1 MSILVYYLMI
11 LKNRKGL
18 LNMLTKSFVRIL
30 SVLMLVGLIAAC
42 SSGEDRQEKYL
53 ERAQAYFEEGDIDK
67 ARIEARN
74 VLQINPKN
82 TAARQLLGEI
92 SYDDGDI
99 RKAYGMFLSVLD
111 ENPDNIAA
119 HTSMAKI
126 YIAVKDYDKTI
137 EHSNSILA
145 IESDNAL
152 VLGYKALAL
161 AGQGNI
167 AKAEEVAAEALLLDP
182 GSTEALG
189 VMVQKYFNEK
199 SNEKGLAVLERGQL
213 ANPDEVRI
221 ISMKISLLE
230 NMGKTEAVEAELIG
244 LADKFP
250 EESRYTQT
258 LAKYYVRESNLDAAE
273 AALRG
278 FADNNEDDIS
288 AKLSIIS
295 FLLQQRSKEQA
306 IQQAETYL
314 EQDKDQSKFSAALAQ
329 LHLFTGD
336 KDSAV
341 SVLEAAVDRDPR
353 SVGSIEARNILVSI
367 YLQEESVDKANN
379 LLAEVLDIEPE
390 NADALLTRAR
400 LSLSDGEIKD
410 GISDLRVI
418 LKNDPE
424 SIVAMTLLAAAQELE
439 GSEGLALDNYKKLM
453 TLQAPDLA
461 VLTSAARLAISS
473 EQYQEA
479 ESYIRQALELEGDN
493 ASLVTN
499 LVKLLVLKE
508 DWDAA
513 RSFANRLVDS
523 EKSRALGY
531 FLLAGLD
538 TRLEDQDSAIKNL
551 KASLKAEPKGVES
564 LTGLSSLITQQDGL
578 EAAVAFVGE
587 HCKNYPTQAH
597 CRHLFGSLLAQ
608 SGKLDLAI
616 VELEEALSLNDKLLI
631 TYRQLAKVYGSQR
644 NKEGVVAVLER
655 GLAATQDQGLAF
667 DMANFYYQIGDFQK
681 SSEIYAA
688 MIDADENALSA
699 KNNLAMLYAEF
710 LNTPENIKKANALI
724 ADLQDSDNPAFLDT
738 VGWVLYLTGEYDRA
752 VTYLQAAV
760 DKVGSSGL
768 LQYHL
773 GMAFFKLDDTVNA
786 KVHLELAVKDGRDDP
801 SKRFSGFDVALATL
815 ESIE

>member
-1 MSILVYYLMI
+1 
-11 LKNRKGL
+11 
-18 LNMLTKSFVRIL
+18 MLTKSFVRIL
-30 SVLMLVGLIAAC
+30 SALMLVGLIAAC

-53 ERAQAYFEEGDIDK
+53 ERAKVYYDEGDIDK

-111 ENPDNIAA
+111 ESPDNIAA

-145 IESDNAL
+145 IESNNAL

-161 AGQGNI
+161 AGQGDI
-167 AKAEEVAAEALLLDP
+167 AKAEEVAAEALLIDP

-230 NMGKTEAVEAELIG
+230 NMGKTEAVETELIG

-250 EESRYTQT
+250 EEARYTQT
-258 LAKYYVRESNLDAAE
+258 LAKYYVRESDLDAAE
-273 AALRG
+273 AVLRG

-306 IQQAETYL
+306 IEQAENYL

-379 LLAEVLDIEPE
+379 LLSEVLEIEPE
-390 NADALLTRAR
+390 NSDALLTRAR
-400 LSLSDGEIKD
+400 LSLSNGEIKD

-424 SIVAMTLLAAAQELE
+424 SVIAMTLLAGAQELE

-453 TLQAPDLA
+453 TLQEPDLS

-523 EKSRALGY
+523 EKSSALGY

-538 TRLEDQDSAIKNL
+538 TRLEDNDSAIKNL

-564 LTGLSSLITQQDGL
+564 LTGLSSLITQQNGL

-587 HCKNYPTQAH
+587 HCESYPAQAH

-616 VELEEALSLNDKLLI
+616 IELEEALSLNDKLLI
-631 TYRQLAKVYGSQR
+631 TYRQLAKIYGFQR
-644 NKEGVVAVLER
+644 DKDSVIAVLER
-655 GLAATQDQGLAF
+655 GLAITQDQGLAF

-681 SSEIYAA
+681 SSDIYLS
-688 MIDADENALSA
+688 MIDADENALTA

-710 LNTPENIKKANALI
+710 LITPENIKAANALI
-724 ADLQDSDNPAFLDT
+724 ADLQDSENPAFLDT
-738 VGWVLYLTGEYDRA
+738 VGWVLYLTGEYDRS

-760 DKVGSSGL
+760 DKVGSSSL

-773 GMAFFKLDDTVNA
+773 GMAFYKLEDSANA
-786 KVHLELAVKDGRDDP
+786 KVHLELAVQDGREDP
-801 SKRFSGFDVALATL
+801 SKRYSGFDVALATL
-815 ESIE
+815 ESIQ

>member
-1 MSILVYYLMI
+1 
-11 LKNRKGL
+11 
-18 LNMLTKSFVRIL
+18 MLTKSFIRIL
-30 SVLMLVGLIAAC
+30 SALMLLGLIAAC

-53 ERAQAYFEEGDIDK
+53 ERAKAYYDEGDIDK

-82 TAARQLLGEI
+82 SAARQLLGDI

-111 ENPDNIAA
+111 ESPDNIAA

-145 IESDNAL
+145 IESNNAL
-152 VLGYKALAL
+152 ILGYKALAL
-161 AGQGNI
+161 AGQGEV
-167 AKAEEVAAEALLLDP
+167 AKAEEVAAEALLIDP

-230 NMGKTEAVEAELIG
+230 NMGKTEAVETELIG

-250 EESRYTQT
+250 EEARYTQT

-273 AALRG
+273 AVLRG
-278 FADNNEDDIS
+278 FAENNEDDIS

-295 FLLQQRSKEQA
+295 FLLQQRSKERA
-306 IQQAETYL
+306 IEQAENYL
-314 EQDKDQSKFSAALAQ
+314 DQDKDQSKFSAALAQ

-379 LLAEVLDIEPE
+379 LLSEVLEIEPE
-390 NADALLTRAR
+390 NSDALLTRAR
-400 LSLSDGEIKD
+400 LSLSNGEIKD

-424 SIVAMTLLAAAQELE
+424 SIMAMTLLAGAQELE

-453 TLQAPDLA
+453 TLQEPDLS

-523 EKSRALGY
+523 EKSSALGY

-538 TRLEDQDSAIKNL
+538 TRLEDNDSAIKNL

-578 EAAVAFVGE
+578 EAAVAFVGG
-587 HCKNYPTQAH
+587 HCESYPDQAH
-597 CRHLFGSLLAQ
+597 CRHLLGSLLAQ

-631 TYRQLAKVYGSQR
+631 SYRQLAKIYGFQR
-644 NKEGVVAVLER
+644 NKDSVIAVLER

-681 SSEIYAA
+681 SSEIYLS

-710 LNTPENIKKANALI
+710 LNTPENIKTANALI
-724 ADLQDSDNPAFLDT
+724 ADLQDSENPAFLDT
-738 VGWVLYLTGEYDRA
+738 VGWVLYLTGEYDRS

-760 DKVGSSGL
+760 DKVGSSSL

-773 GMAFFKLDDTVNA
+773 GMAFYKLEDSANA
-786 KVHLELAVKDGRDDP
+786 KVHLELAVQDGREDP
-801 SKRFSGFDVALATL
+801 SKRYSGFDVALATL
-815 ESIE
+815 ENIQ

>member
-1 MSILVYYLMI
+1 MQ
-11 LKNRKGL
+11 
-18 LNMLTKSFVRIL
+18 TKSFVHIL

-53 ERAQAYFEEGDIDK
+53 ERAQAYYDEGKIDK

-92 SYDDGDI
+92 SYDDGNI

-111 ENPDNIAA
+111 ESPDNIAA
-119 HTSMAKI
+119 HTAMAKI
-126 YIAVKDYDKTI
+126 YITVKDYDKTV
-137 EHSNSILA
+137 EHANSILA

-152 VLGYKALAL
+152 ILGYKALAL
-161 AGQGNI
+161 VGQGEV
-167 AKAEEVAAEALLLDP
+167 AKAEEIAAEALLIDP

-199 SNEKGLAVLERGQL
+199 DSEKGLAILERGQL

-221 ISMKISLLE
+221 TSMKISLLE
-230 NMGKTEAVEAELIG
+230 TMGDSKAVETELIG

-250 EESRYTQT
+250 EEARYTQT
-258 LAKYYVRESNLDAAE
+258 LAKYYVRESNLDAGE
-273 AALRG
+273 TVLRT
-278 FADNNEDDIS
+278 FADNNEDDVS

-306 IQQAETYL
+306 IEQAENYL

-379 LLAEVLDIEPE
+379 LLSEVFEIEPE

-400 LSLSDGEIKD
+400 LSLSGGEIKD

-424 SIVAMTLLAAAQELE
+424 SIVAMTLLAGAQELE

-453 TLQAPDLA
+453 TLQEPDLS
-461 VLTSAARLAISS
+461 VLTSAARLAIAS

-513 RSFANRLVDS
+513 KSFANRLVDS
-523 EKSRALGY
+523 ESSSALGY
-531 FLLAGLD
+531 FLMAGLD
-538 TRLEDQDSAIKNL
+538 TRLEDNDSAIKNL

-564 LTGLSSLITQQDGL
+564 LTGLSSLITQQSGL
-578 EAAVAFVGE
+578 ADAVAFVGE
-587 HCKNYPTQAH
+587 HCDSYPEQAH
-597 CRHLFGSLLAQ
+597 CRHILGSLHAQ
-608 SGKLDLAI
+608 SGNADKAI
-616 VELEEALSLNDKLLI
+616 TELEAALSLNDKLLM
-631 TYRQLAKVYGSQR
+631 TYRQLAKVHGFQR
-644 NKEGVVAVLER
+644 NKEGVISVLER
-655 GLAATQDQGLAF
+655 GLAATKDQGLAF
-667 DMANFYYQIGDFQK
+667 DMANFFYQIGDFQK
-681 SSEIYAA
+681 SSEIYTS
-688 MIDADENALSA
+688 MIEADENALSA

-773 GMAFFKLDDTVNA
+773 GMAFAKLDDSVNA
-786 KVHLELAVKDGRDDP
+786 KIHLELAVKDGREDP
-801 SKRFSGFDVALATL
+801 AKRFSGFDDALATL
-815 ESIE
+815 ENIQ

>member
-1 MSILVYYLMI
+1 
-11 LKNRKGL
+11 
-18 LNMLTKSFVRIL
+18 MLTKSFIRIL
-30 SVLMLVGLIAAC
+30 SALMLLGLIAAC

-53 ERAQAYFEEGDIDK
+53 ERAKAYYDEGDIDK

-82 TAARQLLGEI
+82 SAARQLLGDI

-111 ENPDNIAA
+111 ESPDNIAA

-145 IESDNAL
+145 IESNNAL
-152 VLGYKALAL
+152 ILGYKALAL
-161 AGQGNI
+161 AGQGEV
-167 AKAEEVAAEALLLDP
+167 AKAEEVAAEALLIDP

-230 NMGKTEAVEAELIG
+230 NMGKTEAVETELIG

-250 EESRYTQT
+250 EEARYTQT

-273 AALRG
+273 AVLRG
-278 FADNNEDDIS
+278 FAENNEDDIS

-295 FLLQQRSKEQA
+295 FLLQQRSKERA
-306 IQQAETYL
+306 IEQAENYL
-314 EQDKDQSKFSAALAQ
+314 DKDKDQSKFSAALAQ

-379 LLAEVLDIEPE
+379 LLSEVLEIEPE
-390 NADALLTRAR
+390 NSDALLTRAR
-400 LSLSDGEIKD
+400 LSLSNGEIKD

-424 SIVAMTLLAAAQELE
+424 SIMAMTLLAGAQELE

-453 TLQAPDLA
+453 TLQEPDLS
-461 VLTSAARLAISS
+461 VLTSAARLAIAS

-513 RSFANRLVDS
+513 KSFANRLVDS
-523 EKSRALGY
+523 ESSSALGY
-531 FLLAGLD
+531 FLMAGLD
-538 TRLEDQDSAIKNL
+538 TRLEDNDSAIKNL

-564 LTGLSSLITQQDGL
+564 LTGLSSLITQQSGL
-578 EAAVAFVGE
+578 ADAVAFVGE
-587 HCKNYPTQAH
+587 HCDSYPEQAH
-597 CRHLFGSLLAQ
+597 CRHILGSLHAQ
-608 SGKLDLAI
+608 SGNADKAI
-616 VELEEALSLNDKLLI
+616 TELEAALSLNDKLLM
-631 TYRQLAKVYGSQR
+631 TYRQLAKVHGFQR
-644 NKEGVVAVLER
+644 NKEGVIAVLER
-655 GLAATQDQGLAF
+655 GLAATKDQGLAF
-667 DMANFYYQIGDFQK
+667 DMANFFYQIGDFQK
-681 SSEIYAA
+681 SSEIYTS
-688 MIDADENALSA
+688 MIEADENALSA

-773 GMAFFKLDDTVNA
+773 GMAFAKLDDSVNA
-786 KVHLELAVKDGRDDP
+786 KIHLELAVKDGREDP
-801 SKRFSGFDVALATL
+801 AKRFSGFDVALATL
-815 ESIE
+815 ENIQ

>member
-1 MSILVYYLMI
+1 
-11 LKNRKGL
+11 
-18 LNMLTKSFVRIL
+18 MLTKSFIRIL
-30 SVLMLVGLIAAC
+30 SALMLLGLIAAC

-53 ERAQAYFEEGDIDK
+53 ERAKAYYDEGDIDK

-82 TAARQLLGEI
+82 SAARQLLGDI

-111 ENPDNIAA
+111 ESPDNIAA

-145 IESDNAL
+145 IESNNAL
-152 VLGYKALAL
+152 ILGYKALAL
-161 AGQGNI
+161 AGQGEV
-167 AKAEEVAAEALLLDP
+167 AKAEEVAAEALLIDP

-230 NMGKTEAVEAELIG
+230 NMGKTEAVETELIG

-250 EESRYTQT
+250 EEARYTQT

-273 AALRG
+273 AVLRG
-278 FADNNEDDIS
+278 FAENNEDDIS
-288 AKLSIIS
+288 AKISIIS
-295 FLLQQRSKEQA
+295 FLLQQRSKERA
-306 IQQAETYL
+306 IEQAENYL
-314 EQDKDQSKFSAALAQ
+314 DKDKDQSKFSAALAQ

-379 LLAEVLDIEPE
+379 LLSEVLEIEPE
-390 NADALLTRAR
+390 NSDALLTRAR
-400 LSLSDGEIKD
+400 LSLSNGEIKD

-424 SIVAMTLLAAAQELE
+424 SIMAMTLLAGAQELE

-453 TLQAPDLA
+453 TLQEPDLS

-523 EKSRALGY
+523 EKSSALGY

-538 TRLEDQDSAIKNL
+538 TRLEDNDSAIKNL

-578 EAAVAFVGE
+578 EAAVAFVGG
-587 HCKNYPTQAH
+587 HCESYPDQAH

-631 TYRQLAKVYGSQR
+631 TYRQLAKIYGFQR
-644 NKEGVVAVLER
+644 NKDSVIAVLER

-667 DMANFYYQIGDFQK
+667 DMANFYYQVGDFQK
-681 SSEIYAA
+681 SSEIYLS

-710 LNTPENIKKANALI
+710 LNTPENIKTANALI
-724 ADLQDSDNPAFLDT
+724 ADLQDSENPAFLDT
-738 VGWVLYLTGEYDRA
+738 VGWVLYLTGEYDRS

-760 DKVGSSGL
+760 DKVGSSSL

-773 GMAFFKLDDTVNA
+773 GMAFYKLEDSANA
-786 KVHLELAVKDGRDDP
+786 KVHLELAVQDGREDP
-801 SKRFSGFDVALATL
+801 SKRYSGFDVALATL
-815 ESIE
+815 ENIQ

>member
-1 MSILVYYLMI
+1 
-11 LKNRKGL
+11 
-18 LNMLTKSFVRIL
+18 MLTKSFVRIL
-30 SVLMLVGLIAAC
+30 SALMLVGLIAAC

-53 ERAQAYFEEGDIDK
+53 ERAKVYYDEGDIDK

-111 ENPDNIAA
+111 ESPDNIAA

-145 IESDNAL
+145 IESNNAL

-161 AGQGNI
+161 AGQGDI
-167 AKAEEVAAEALLLDP
+167 AKAEEVAAEALLIDP

-230 NMGKTEAVEAELIG
+230 NMGKTEAVETELIG

-250 EESRYTQT
+250 EEARYTQT
-258 LAKYYVRESNLDAAE
+258 LAKYYVRESDLDAAE
-273 AALRG
+273 AVLRG

-306 IQQAETYL
+306 IEQAENYL

-379 LLAEVLDIEPE
+379 LLSEVLEIEPE
-390 NADALLTRAR
+390 NSDALLTRAR
-400 LSLSDGEIKD
+400 LSLSNGEIKD

-424 SIVAMTLLAAAQELE
+424 SVIAMTLLAGAQELE

-453 TLQAPDLA
+453 TLQEPDLS

-523 EKSRALGY
+523 EKSSALGY

-538 TRLEDQDSAIKNL
+538 TRLEDNDSAIKNL

-564 LTGLSSLITQQDGL
+564 LTGLSSLITQQNGL

-587 HCKNYPTQAH
+587 HCESYPAQAH

-616 VELEEALSLNDKLLI
+616 IELEEALSLNDKLLI
-631 TYRQLAKVYGSQR
+631 TYRQLAKIYGFQR
-644 NKEGVVAVLER
+644 DKDSVIAVLER
-655 GLAATQDQGLAF
+655 GLAITQDQGLAF

-681 SSEIYAA
+681 SSEIYLS
-688 MIDADENALSA
+688 MIDADENALTA

-710 LNTPENIKKANALI
+710 LNTPENIKAANALI
-724 ADLQDSDNPAFLDT
+724 ADLQDSENPAFLDT
-738 VGWVLYLTGEYDRA
+738 VGWVLYLTGEYDRS

-760 DKVGSSGL
+760 DKVGSSSL

-773 GMAFFKLDDTVNA
+773 GMAFYKLEDSANA
-786 KVHLELAVKDGRDDP
+786 KVHLELAVQDGREDS
-801 SKRFSGFDVALATL
+801 SKRYSGFDVALATL
-815 ESIE
+815 ESIQ

>member
-1 MSILVYYLMI
+1 
-11 LKNRKGL
+11 
-18 LNMLTKSFVRIL
+18 MLTKSFVHIL
-30 SVLMLVGLIAAC
+30 SALMLVGLLAAC

-53 ERAQAYFEEGDIDK
+53 ERAKAYYDEGDIDK

-82 TAARQLLGEI
+82 VAARQLLGEI

-111 ENPDNIAA
+111 ESPDNIDA
-119 HTSMAKI
+119 HTAMAEI
-126 YIAVKDYDKTI
+126 YIAVKDYAKTI
-137 EHSNSILA
+137 EHANSVLA
-145 IESDNAL
+145 IDSKNAL

-161 AGQGNI
+161 AGQGEVV
-167 AKAEEVAAEALLLDP
+167 KAEEVAAEALLIDP
-182 GSTEALG
+182 GSTEAIG
-189 VMVQKYFNEK
+189 VMVQKYFNEE
-199 SNEKGLAVLERGQL
+199 SNEKGLALLERGQL

-230 NMGKTEAVEAELIG
+230 NMGNAEAVEAELIG
-244 LADKFP
+244 LANKFP
-250 EESRYTQT
+250 EEARYTQT

-273 AALRG
+273 ATLRV
-278 FADNNEDDIS
+278 FADTNEDDVS

-306 IQQAETYL
+306 IQQTEDYL
-314 EQDKDQSKFSAALAQ
+314 EEDKDQSKFSAALAQ

-353 SVGSIEARNILVSI
+353 SVGSIEARNILVGI
-367 YLQEESVDKANN
+367 YLQEEESFEQAKK
-379 LLAEVLDIEPE
+379 LLAEVLEIEAE

-400 LSLSDGEIKD
+400 LSLNDGQIKD

-418 LKNDPE
+418 LKNDPS
-424 SIVAMTLLAAAQELE
+424 SIVAMTLLANAQELE

-453 TLQAPDLA
+453 TLQEPNLS

-473 EQYQEA
+473 DQYQEA

-508 DWDAA
+508 DWEAA
-513 RSFANRLVDS
+513 RSFANRLVAS
-523 EKSRALGY
+523 EKSNALGY
-531 FLLAGLD
+531 FLMAGLD
-538 TRLEDQDSAIKNL
+538 IRLDDNVSAIKNL

-564 LTGLSSLITQQDGL
+564 LTSLSSLITQQSGL
-578 EAAVAFVGE
+578 DAAVEFIGE
-587 HCKNYPTQAH
+587 HCESYPAQAH
-597 CRHLFGSLLAQ
+597 CRHLLGSLHAQ
-608 SGKLDLAI
+608 SGNFDSAI
-616 VELEEALSLNDKLLI
+616 TELEAALSLNDKLLI

-644 NKEGVVAVLER
+644 DKDGVISVLQR
-655 GLAATQDQGLAF
+655 GITATQDQGLSF
-667 DMANFYYQIGDFQK
+667 DMANFYYQVGDFQE
-681 SSEIYAA
+681 SSEIYAS
-688 MIDADENALSA
+688 MIDADENALPA

-724 ADLQDSDNPAFLDT
+724 ADLQDSENPAFLDT
-738 VGWVLYLTGEYDRA
+738 VGWVLYLTGEYDRS

-773 GMAFFKLDDTVNA
+773 GMAFSKLGDSVNA
-786 KVHLELAVKDGRDDP
+786 KVHLELAVKDGLEDP
-801 SKRFSGFDVALATL
+801 AKRFSGFDVALATL
-815 ESIE
+815 ESIQ

>member
-1 MSILVYYLMI
+1 
-11 LKNRKGL
+11 
-18 LNMLTKSFVRIL
+18 MLTKSFVHIL
-30 SVLMLVGLIAAC
+30 SALMLVGLLAAC

-53 ERAQAYFEEGDIDK
+53 ERSQAYFDEGDIEK

-82 TAARQLLGEI
+82 IAARQLLGEI
-92 SYDDGDI
+92 SYEDGDI

-111 ENPDNIAA
+111 ESPDNVAA
-119 HTSMAKI
+119 NTAMAKI
-126 YIAVKDYDKTI
+126 YVAVKDYDKTI
-137 EHSNSILA
+137 EHANSVLA
-145 IESDNAL
+145 VNSEDAL

-161 AGQGNI
+161 AGQGDI
-167 AKAEEVAAEALLLDP
+167 AKAEEVAAEALSIDA

-189 VMVQKYFNEK
+189 VMVQKYFNEETV
-199 SNEKGLAVLERGQL
+199 EKGLAILERGQL
-213 ANPDEVRI
+213 ANPDEIRI

-230 NMGKTEAVEAELIG
+230 SMGDAEAVEAELIG
-244 LADKFP
+244 LANKFP
-250 EESRYTQT
+250 EEARYTQT

-278 FADNNEDDIS
+278 FAETNEDDIS

-295 FLLQQRSKEQA
+295 FLLQQRSQEQA
-306 IQQAETYL
+306 IKQAEEYL
-314 EQDKDQSKFSAALAQ
+314 DQDKDQSKFSAALAQ

-341 SVLEAAVDRDPR
+341 NVLEAAVDRDPR
-353 SVGSIEARNILVSI
+353 SVGSIEARNILVTI
-367 YLQEESVDKANN
+367 YLQEESVDKATN
-379 LLAEVLDIEPE
+379 LLSEVLDIEPE
-390 NADALLTRAR
+390 NAEALLIRAR
-400 LSLSDGEIKD
+400 LSLNDGQIKD

-418 LKNDPE
+418 LKNDPG
-424 SIVAMTLLAAAQELE
+424 SIVPMTLLAQAQELE
-439 GSEGLALDNYKKLM
+439 GSAGLALDNYKKLM
-453 TLQAPDLA
+453 TLQKPDLS

-513 RSFANRLVDS
+513 RSFANRLVAS
-523 EKSRALGY
+523 EKSSALGY
-531 FLLAGLD
+531 FLMAGLD
-538 TRLEDQDSAIKNL
+538 TRLEDNDSAIKNL

-564 LTGLSSLITQQDGL
+564 LTGLSSLITQQSGL
-578 EAAVAFVGE
+578 ASAVAFVGE
-587 HCKNYPTQAH
+587 HCESYPEQAH
-597 CRHLFGSLLAQ
+597 CHHIFGGLLAQ
-608 SGKLDLAI
+608 LGNLDQAI
-616 VELEEALSLNDKLLI
+616 AEYETALSLNDQLLI
-631 TYRQLAKVYGSQR
+631 TYRQLAKVYGFQR
-644 NKEGVVAVLER
+644 NKEGVIAILER
-655 GLAATQDQGLAF
+655 GIAATEDQGLAF
-667 DMANFYYQIGDFQK
+667 DMANFYYQVGDFQK
-681 SSEIYAA
+681 SSDIYVA
-688 MIDADENALSA
+688 MIDTDENALSA

-724 ADLQDSDNPAFLDT
+724 ADLQDSENPAFLDT

-773 GMAFFKLDDTVNA
+773 GMAFSKLDDSVNA
-786 KVHLELAVKDGRDDP
+786 KVHLELAVKDGREDP
-801 SKRFSGFDVALATL
+801 AKRFSGFDVALATL
-815 ESIE
+815 ENIE